1 MPVHKSVSKRTLI
14 VVLSV
19 CFVAVGTL
27 AAFAK
32 WLASGQ
38 FGKVSIRLRNGSNVY
53 VIREARGLSSEQLF
67 VTRNSDGCT
76 SADPA
81 NDYIYENPDRTEL
94 LYSITAEG
102 LTIYDDPFN
111 VYIKEPANP
120 WADVKLTMSRSKN
133 PYYRDVRA
141 NPEKYGATL
150 TEIPL
155 NETCWRNL
163 FRRSNSATIKGKQ
176 HLASSTIPSVG
187 ESTNPH

>member
-1 MPVHKSVSKRTLI
+1 MLAHKSVSKRTLI

-19 CFVAVGTL
+19 CFVAAGTL
-27 AAFAK
+27 AVFAK
-32 WLASGQ
+32 WLVSGQ

-53 VIREARGLSSEQLF
+53 VVREARGLSSEQLS

-81 NDYIYENPDRTEL
+81 KDYIYENPDRTEL

-120 WADVKLTMSRSKN
+120 WADIKVSMSRSKN

-150 TEIPL
+150 IEIPL
-155 NETCWRNL
+155 NETCWWNL
-163 FRRSNSATIKGKQ
+163 FRRSSGNTAKGKQ
-176 HLASSTIPSVG
+176 HLGSSTIPSPL

>member
-14 VVLSV
+14 VFLSV
-19 CFVAVGTL
+19 CFVAVGAL

-38 FGKVSIRLRNGSNVY
+38 FGKVSIRLRNGSNIY

-120 WADVKLTMSRSKN
+120 WADIKVTMSSSKD

-163 FRRSNSATIKGKQ
+163 FRRSKSGTIKGKQ
-176 HLASSTIPSVG
+176 RLASSTIPSVG
-187 ESTNPH
+187 ESTNRH

>member
-1 MPVHKSVSKRTLI
+1 MPVPKNVSKRTLI

-19 CFVAVGTL
+19 CIVATGTL
-27 AAFAK
+27 AAFGK
-32 WLASGQ
+32 SLVSRH
-38 FGKVSIRLRNGSNVY
+38 FGKVSIRLRTGSSVY
-53 VIREARGLSSEQLF
+53 VIREARGLSSEQLS
-67 VTRNSDGCT
+67 VTRNPDGCT

-94 LYSITAEG
+94 VYSITAEG

-111 VYIKEPANP
+111 AYIKEPANP
-120 WADVKLTMSRSKN
+120 WADIKVTMSRSKN

-150 TEIPL
+150 AEIPL

-163 FRRSNSATIKGKQ
+163 FRRSNRRA
-176 HLASSTIPSVG
+176 AD
-187 ESTNPH
+187 

>member
-14 VVLSV
+14 AVLSA
-19 CFVAVGTL
+19 CIVAAGTL

-32 WLASGQ
+32 WLTSGQ

-120 WADVKLTMSRSKN
+120 WADIKVTMSRSKN

-163 FRRSNSATIKGKQ
+163 FRRSNSSTIKGKQ
-176 HLASSTIPSVG
+176 HLASSTIPSVR